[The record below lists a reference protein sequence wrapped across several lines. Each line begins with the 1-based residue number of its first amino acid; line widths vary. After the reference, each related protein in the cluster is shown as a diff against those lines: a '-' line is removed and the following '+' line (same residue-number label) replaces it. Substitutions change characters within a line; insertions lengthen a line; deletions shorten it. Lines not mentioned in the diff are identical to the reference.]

1 MLAVIILAIGLATDA
16 VAVALVRG
24 AAGEHRIARALEI
37 GAAFGLAQGL
47 IPIAGWALGLAFDDW
62 IAPFDHWIAFG
73 LLGFL
78 GIRMIREAFADEGP
92 ETLSPPHPHLHYTA
106 LALAALA
113 TSLDAGAA
121 GLTLPLF
128 GPPVLLSCA
137 VIAAVT
143 AALCIPAYWLGTKLS
158 ARFGKVSEILGG
170 CALIGI
176 GAHILVNH
184 LTA

>member
-1 MLAVIILAIGLATDA
+1 MFAVIILALGLAMDA

-24 AAGEHRIARALEI
+24 AAGEHRITRALEV
-37 GAAFGLAQGL
+37 GAAFGIAQGIL
-47 IPIAGWALGLAFDDW
+47 PIAGWALGLAFADW
-62 IAPFDHWIAFG
+62 IAPFDHWIAFA

-78 GIRMIREAFADEGP
+78 GLRMIREAFSQDGP
-92 ETLSPPHPHLHYTA
+92 EALPRARSHYA
-106 LALAALA
+106 GLALAALA

-128 GPPVLLSCA
+128 GPPVFVSCL
-137 VIAAVT
+137 VIAGVT

-158 ARFGKVSEILGG
+158 ARFGKAAEIAGG

-176 GAHILVNH
+176 GAHILFDH
-184 LTA
+184 LSA